1 MKRSFE
7 EYSDEELE
15 DKVLDILYKLKT
27 KKQNKQETILES
39 IKLISEDNPIYCD
52 KDIDKLNDYIADV
65 EDYIT
70 FAEKEDKIEVLN
82 KIKIKNL

>member
-82 KIKIKNL
+82 KLIM

>member
-7 EYSDEELE
+7 EYSDCELE

-27 KKQNKQETILES
+27 KKQNKQEVILES

-52 KDIDKLNDYIADV
+52 KDIDTLNDYIVDV

-70 FAEKEDKIEVLN
+70 FAEKDHKIEVLN